1 MLKDRKISRQDAE
14 TPRKD
19 RMNTMNTMREGT
31 EGGQECPR
39 SERISV
45 EVALRIVDTV
55 GGDRR
60 TEGLI
65 MQYLRERHSAPTVLD
80 IPPKVAQA
88 ILDRPKAFVRAALEW
103 CLPDVPF

>member
-1 MLKDRKISRQDAE
+1 MNDQSAEGMNAECNSAIRQIE
-14 TPRKD
+14 NLRYP
-19 RMNTMNTMREGT
+19 
-31 EGGQECPR
+31 
-39 SERISV
+39 ERISL
-45 EVALRIVDTV
+45 EMALKVVDTV

-60 TEGLI
+60 TEELI

-88 ILDRPKAFVRAALEW
+88 ILDRPKAFVRAAREW